1 VIYLDT
7 SAIIRL
13 LIAGETWGEDL
24 EAFLRPRSGD
34 LAATSVIGYVEVF
47 RTLIRLDVPPPEHA
61 RAATALADFRLVAL
75 TDDVRRSAATLPGK
89 GLRSLDAIHV
99 ASAQQLGG
107 LLDVLITYDHRMIDA
122 ARTIGLPVVSPGM
135 TR

>member
-13 LIAGETWGEDL
+13 LVAGETWSEDL

-34 LAATSVIGYVEVF
+34 LVATSVIGYVEVF
-47 RTLIRLDVPPPEHA
+47 RTLIRLGTPPPEHA
-61 RAATALADFRLVAL
+61 AAATMLADFRLVAL
-75 TDDVRRSAATLPGK
+75 TDDVRRVAATLPGK

-107 LLDVLITYDHRMIDA
+107 LLDVLVTYDHRMIDA
-122 ARTIGLPVVSPGM
+122 ARMTGLPVVSPGM

>member
-1 VIYLDT
+1 
-7 SAIIRL
+7 
-13 LIAGETWGEDL
+13 
-24 EAFLRPRSGD
+24 
-34 LAATSVIGYVEVF
+34 
-47 RTLIRLDVPPPEHA
+47 
-61 RAATALADFRLVAL
+61 
-75 TDDVRRSAATLPGK
+75 VRRSAATLPGK